1 MFNVEDEVDVDIK
14 VVSKVKNKD
23 EILIQFQD
31 LSKKLT
37 VEINV
42 KILTS
47 SWLNLSLM
55 FNLKNKGH

>member
-1 MFNVEDEVDVDIK
+1 MFNVEDEVDVDIT

-47 SWLNLSLM
+47 S
-55 FNLKNKGH
+55 

>member
-47 SWLNLSLM
+47 S
-55 FNLKNKGH
+55 